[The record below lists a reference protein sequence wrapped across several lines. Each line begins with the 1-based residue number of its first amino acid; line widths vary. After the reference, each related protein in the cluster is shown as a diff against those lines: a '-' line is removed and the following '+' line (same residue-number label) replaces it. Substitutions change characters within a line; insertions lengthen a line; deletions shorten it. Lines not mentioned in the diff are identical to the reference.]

1 MHLQD
6 WLSDFQFGEHQLVG
20 PFFYVTPLAL
30 RFEIGP
36 ADEAE
41 ELPRKVYLDRAYAR
55 AVELLGRASSAYDH
69 VILSLLRQ
77 EDRDIDS
84 YLWHFTSKFN
94 FNKCP
99 ETELIEV
106 EDWTGEVLVFERY
119 LFPVTDQDLKAL
131 LWEII
136 RADQGGFNYLSSS
149 VLFLSSQDK
158 VLYHCYDDRG
168 VDIAVVDDDKRRQL
182 FMDCHN
188 LLFDY
193 DMEEME
199 RRVDFLKKLI

>member
-1 MHLQD
+1 MELNQ
-6 WLSDFQFGEHQLVG
+6 WLKSFQLKDNRLVG
-20 PFFYVTPLAL
+20 PFFYGTPLAL

-41 ELPRKVYLDRAYAR
+41 ELSRAIYLERAYAR
-55 AVELLGRASSAYDH
+55 AIELLEQASSAYDY
-69 VILSLLRQ
+69 VVLSLLRQ

-99 ETELIEV
+99 EPELIEV

-119 LFPVTDQDLKAL
+119 LFPVADQDLKDL

-136 RADQGGFNYLSSS
+136 KADHGGFNYLSSS
-149 VLFLSSQDK
+149 VLFLSSKDK
-158 VLYHCYDDRG
+158 VIYHCYDDRG

-182 FMDCHN
+182 FTDCYD

-199 RRVDFLKKLI
+199 RRVRG

>member
-1 MHLQD
+1 MKLMD
-6 WLSDFQFGEHQLVG
+6 WLRDFQFGEHQLVG
-20 PFFYVTPLAL
+20 PFFYATPLAL
-30 RFEIGP
+30 KFEVGP
-36 ADEAE
+36 AEEAE
-41 ELPRKVYLDRAYAR
+41 TLPKKVYLDRAYAR
-55 AVELLGRASSAYDH
+55 AVELLEQASSAYDY

-77 EDRDIDS
+77 EDRDIDT

-99 ETELIEV
+99 EPELIEV

-119 LFPVTDQDLKAL
+119 LFPIADQDLKDL

-136 RADQGGFNYLSSS
+136 KVDHGGFNYLSSS
-149 VLFLSSQDK
+149 VLFLSSKDK
-158 VLYHCYDDRG
+158 VIYHCYDDRG

-182 FMDCHN
+182 FTDCQD

-199 RRVDFLKKLI
+199 RRMES

>member
-1 MHLQD
+1 MKLMD
-6 WLSDFQFGEHQLVG
+6 WLRDFQFGEHQLVG
-20 PFFYVTPLAL
+20 PFFYATPLAL
-30 RFEIGP
+30 KFEVGP
-36 ADEAE
+36 AEEAE
-41 ELPRKVYLDRAYAR
+41 TLPKKVYLDRAYAR
-55 AVELLGRASSAYDH
+55 AVELLEQASSAYDY

-77 EDRDIDS
+77 EDRDIDT

-99 ETELIEV
+99 EPELIEV

-119 LFPVTDQDLKAL
+119 LFPIADQDLKDL

-136 RADQGGFNYLSSS
+136 KADHGGFHYLSSS
-149 VLFLSSQDK
+149 VLLLSSRDK
-158 VLYHCYDDRG
+158 VIYHCYDDRG

-182 FMDCHN
+182 FTDCYD

-199 RRVDFLKKLI
+199 RGMEILD

>member
-1 MHLQD
+1 MYLNE
-6 WLSDFQFGEHQLVG
+6 WLKEFQLEHNQLVG
-20 PFFYVTPLAL
+20 PFFYGTPLAL

-36 ADEAE
+36 AEEAE
-41 ELPRKVYLDRAYAR
+41 TLPKKVYLDRAYAR
-55 AVELLGRASSAYDH
+55 AVELLVRASSAYDY
-69 VILSLLRQ
+69 VVLSLLRQ
-77 EDRDIDS
+77 EDRDIDT

-99 ETELIEV
+99 EPDLIEV

-119 LFPVTDQDLKAL
+119 LFPVADQDLKAL

-136 RADQGGFNYLSSS
+136 KADHGGFNYLSSS
-149 VLFLSSQDK
+149 VLFLSSRDK
-158 VLYHCYDDRG
+158 VIYHCYDDRG

-182 FMDCHN
+182 FTDCHD

-193 DMEEME
+193 DMEEMV
-199 RRVDFLKKLI
+199 RRMEILY

>member
-1 MHLQD
+1 MKLMD
-6 WLSDFQFGEHQLVG
+6 WLRDFQFGEHQLVG
-20 PFFYVTPLAL
+20 PFFYATPLAL
-30 RFEIGP
+30 KFEVGP
-36 ADEAE
+36 AEEAE
-41 ELPRKVYLDRAYAR
+41 TLPKKVYLDRAYAR
-55 AVELLGRASSAYDH
+55 AVELLERASSAYDY

-77 EDRDIDS
+77 EDRDIDT

-99 ETELIEV
+99 EPELIEV

-119 LFPVTDQDLKAL
+119 LFPIADQDLKDL

-136 RADQGGFNYLSSS
+136 KADHGGFNYLSSS
-149 VLFLSSQDK
+149 VLFLSSRDK
-158 VLYHCYDDRG
+158 VIYHCYDDRG

-182 FMDCHN
+182 FTDCYD

-199 RRVDFLKKLI
+199 RRMES

>member
-1 MHLQD
+1 MIFENWIEEFRL
-6 WLSDFQFGEHQLVG
+6 ENKPLVG
-20 PFFYVTPLAL
+20 PFFYATPLAL

-41 ELPRKVYLDRAYAR
+41 QLARTVYLDRAYAR
-55 AVELLGRASSAYDH
+55 AVELLERASSAYDY
-69 VILSLLRQ
+69 VVLSLLRQ

-94 FNKCP
+94 FDKCP
-99 ETELIEV
+99 EPDLIEV
-106 EDWTGEVLVFERY
+106 EDWTGEVLVYERY
-119 LFPVTDQDLKAL
+119 LFPVADQDLKAL

-168 VDIAVVDDDKRRQL
+168 VDIAVVDDDNRRQL
-182 FMDCHN
+182 FTDCHD

-199 RRVDFLKKLI
+199 RRVDFVKN

>member
-1 MHLQD
+1 MKLMD
-6 WLSDFQFGEHQLVG
+6 WLRDFQFGEHQLVG
-20 PFFYVTPLAL
+20 PFFYGTPLAL

-36 ADEAE
+36 AEEAE
-41 ELPRKVYLDRAYAR
+41 TLPQKVYLDRAYAR
-55 AVELLGRASSAYDH
+55 AVELLEQASSAYDY

-77 EDRDIDS
+77 EDRDIDT

-99 ETELIEV
+99 EPELIEV

-119 LFPVTDQDLKAL
+119 LFPVADQDLKAL
-131 LWEII
+131 LREII
-136 RADQGGFNYLSSS
+136 KADHGGFNYLSSS
-149 VLFLSSQDK
+149 VLFLSSKDK
-158 VLYHCYDDRG
+158 VIYHCYDDRG
-168 VDIAVVDDDKRRQL
+168 VDIAVVDDDKHRQL
-182 FMDCHN
+182 FTDCHD

-199 RRVDFLKKLI
+199 RRVRG

>member
-6 WLSDFQFGEHQLVG
+6 WLSDFQFGKHQLVG
-20 PFFYVTPLAL
+20 PFFYATPLAL

-36 ADEAE
+36 ADEDE
-41 ELPRKVYLDRAYAR
+41 TLPRKVYLDRAYAR
-55 AVELLGRASSAYDH
+55 AVELLERASSAYDY

-94 FNKCP
+94 FDKCP
-99 ETELIEV
+99 EPELIEV
-106 EDWTGEVLVFERY
+106 EDWTGDVLVYERY
-119 LFPVTDQDLKAL
+119 LFPVADQDLKAL
-131 LWEII
+131 LREIV
-136 RADQGGFNYLSSS
+136 RADHGGFYYLSAS
-149 VLFLSSQDK
+149 LIFLSSKEK

-168 VDIAVVDDDKRRQL
+168 VDIALVDDDKCRQL
-182 FMDCHN
+182 FTDCHD

-193 DMEEME
+193 DMEEMV
-199 RRVDFLKKLI
+199 RRMES

>member
-1 MHLQD
+1 MKLMD
-6 WLSDFQFGEHQLVG
+6 WLRDFQFGEHQLVG
-20 PFFYVTPLAL
+20 PFFYATPLAL
-30 RFEIGP
+30 KFEIGP
-36 ADEAE
+36 AEEAE

-55 AVELLGRASSAYDH
+55 AVELLEQASSAYDY

-77 EDRDIDS
+77 EDRDIDT

-94 FNKCP
+94 FDKVP
-99 ETELIEV
+99 EPELIEV

-119 LFPVTDQDLKAL
+119 LFPIADQDLKDL

-136 RADQGGFNYLSSS
+136 KADHGGFNYLSSS
-149 VLFLSSQDK
+149 VLFLSSKDK
-158 VLYHCYDDRG
+158 VIYHCYDDRG

-182 FMDCHN
+182 FTDCYD

-199 RRVDFLKKLI
+199 RRMES

>member
-1 MHLQD
+1 MKLMD
-6 WLSDFQFGEHQLVG
+6 WLRDFQFGEHQLVG
-20 PFFYVTPLAL
+20 PFFYATPLAL

-36 ADEAE
+36 AEEAE

-55 AVELLGRASSAYDH
+55 AVEFLERASSGYDY
-69 VILSLLRQ
+69 VVLSLLRQ
-77 EDRDIDS
+77 EDRDIDT

-94 FNKCP
+94 FDKCP
-99 ETELIEV
+99 EPELIEV
-106 EDWTGEVLVFERY
+106 EDWTGEVLVYERY
-119 LFPVTDQDLKAL
+119 LFPVADQDLKAL

-136 RADQGGFNYLSSS
+136 KADHGGFNYLSAS
-149 VLFLSSQDK
+149 VCFLSSKEK

-182 FMDCHN
+182 FTDCHD

-199 RRVDFLKKLI
+199 RRMES

>member
-1 MHLQD
+1 MKLMD
-6 WLSDFQFGEHQLVG
+6 WLRDFQFGEHQLVG
-20 PFFYVTPLAL
+20 PFFYATPLAL
-30 RFEIGP
+30 KFEIGP
-36 ADEAE
+36 AE
-41 ELPRKVYLDRAYAR
+41 ESETLPKKVYLDRAYAR
-55 AVELLGRASSAYDH
+55 AVELLEQASSAYDY

-99 ETELIEV
+99 EPELIEV

-119 LFPVTDQDLKAL
+119 LFPIADQDLKDL

-136 RADQGGFNYLSSS
+136 KADHGGFNYLSSS
-149 VLFLSSQDK
+149 VLFLSSKDK
-158 VLYHCYDDRG
+158 VIYHCYDDRG

-182 FMDCHN
+182 FTDCQD

-193 DMEEME
+193 DMEEMV
-199 RRVDFLKKLI
+199 RRMES

>member
-1 MHLQD
+1 MELNQ
-6 WLSDFQFGEHQLVG
+6 WLRSFQLKDNRLVG
-20 PFFYVTPLAL
+20 QFFYGTPLAL

-36 ADEAE
+36 TDEAE
-41 ELPRKVYLDRAYAR
+41 ELSRAIYLERAYAR
-55 AVELLGRASSAYDH
+55 AVELFERASSAYDY

-77 EDRDIDS
+77 EDRDIDT

-99 ETELIEV
+99 KLDLIEV

-131 LWEII
+131 LKEII
-136 RADQGGFNYLSSS
+136 KADHGGFNYLSAS
-149 VLFLSSQDK
+149 LIFLSSKEK

-182 FMDCHN
+182 FTDCHD

-199 RRVDFLKKLI
+199 RRMDF

>member
-1 MHLQD
+1 MKLMD
-6 WLSDFQFGEHQLVG
+6 WLRDFQFGEHQLVG
-20 PFFYVTPLAL
+20 PFFYATPLAL
-30 RFEIGP
+30 KFEIGP
-36 ADEAE
+36 AEEAE
-41 ELPRKVYLDRAYAR
+41 TLPKKVYLDRAYAR
-55 AVELLGRASSAYDH
+55 AVELLEQASSAYDY

-77 EDRDIDS
+77 EDRDIDT

-99 ETELIEV
+99 EPELIEV

-119 LFPVTDQDLKAL
+119 LFPVADQDLKAL
-131 LWEII
+131 LREII
-136 RADQGGFNYLSSS
+136 KADHGGFNYLSSS
-149 VLFLSSQDK
+149 VLFLSSKEK

-182 FMDCHN
+182 FTDCYD

-199 RRVDFLKKLI
+199 RRMES

>member
-20 PFFYVTPLAL
+20 PFFYATPLAL

-41 ELPRKVYLDRAYAR
+41 VLPRKVYLDRAFAR
-55 AVELLGRASSAYDH
+55 AIELMESAASAYDY
-69 VILSLLRQ
+69 VVLSLLRQ
-77 EDRDIDS
+77 EDRDIDT

-99 ETELIEV
+99 EPDLIEV

-119 LFPVTDQDLKAL
+119 LFPVAGQDLKAL
-131 LWEII
+131 LKEIVK
-136 RADQGGFNYLSSS
+136 ADHGGFNYLSSS
-149 VLFLSSQDK
+149 VLFLSSKDK
-158 VLYHCYDDRG
+158 VIYQCYDDRG

-182 FMDCHN
+182 FTDCHD

-193 DMEEME
+193 DMEEMV
-199 RRVDFLKKLI
+199 RRMEIRS

>member
-20 PFFYVTPLAL
+20 PFFYATPLAL

-41 ELPRKVYLDRAYAR
+41 TLPRKVYLDLAYAR
-55 AVELLGRASSAYDH
+55 AVELMESAASAYDY
-69 VILSLLRQ
+69 VVLSLLRQ
-77 EDRDIDS
+77 EDRDIDT

-94 FNKCP
+94 FDKCP
-99 ETELIEV
+99 EPELIEV
-106 EDWTGEVLVFERY
+106 EDWTGEVLVYERY
-119 LFPVTDQDLKAL
+119 LFPVADQDLKAL

-168 VDIAVVDDDKRRQL
+168 VDIALVDDDKRRQL
-182 FMDCHN
+182 FTDCQD

-193 DMEEME
+193 DMEEMV
-199 RRVDFLKKLI
+199 RRMES

>member
-1 MHLQD
+1 MKLMD
-6 WLSDFQFGEHQLVG
+6 WLRDFQFGEHQLVG
-20 PFFYVTPLAL
+20 PFFYGTPLAL

-41 ELPRKVYLDRAYAR
+41 ELSRAIYLERAYAR
-55 AVELLGRASSAYDH
+55 AIELLEQASSAYDY
-69 VILSLLRQ
+69 VVLSLLRQ

-99 ETELIEV
+99 EPELIEV

-119 LFPVTDQDLKAL
+119 LFPVADQDLKDL

-136 RADQGGFNYLSSS
+136 KADHGGFNYLSSS
-149 VLFLSSQDK
+149 VLFLSSKDK
-158 VLYHCYDDRG
+158 VIYHCYDDRG

-182 FMDCHN
+182 FTDCYD

-199 RRVDFLKKLI
+199 RRVRG

>member
-1 MHLQD
+1 MYLNE
-6 WLSDFQFGEHQLVG
+6 WLKEFQLEHNQLVG
-20 PFFYVTPLAL
+20 PFFYGTPLAL

-36 ADEAE
+36 AEEAE
-41 ELPRKVYLDRAYAR
+41 TLPKKVYLDRAYAR
-55 AVELLGRASSAYDH
+55 AVELLVRASSAYDY
-69 VILSLLRQ
+69 VVLSLLRQ
-77 EDRDIDS
+77 EDRDIDT

-99 ETELIEV
+99 DPDLIEV

-119 LFPVTDQDLKAL
+119 LFPVADQDLKAL
-131 LWEII
+131 LKEII
-136 RADQGGFNYLSSS
+136 KADHGGFQYLSGS
-149 VLFLSSQDK
+149 VLFLSSRDK
-158 VLYHCYDDRG
+158 VIYHCYDDRG

-182 FMDCHN
+182 FTDCHD

-199 RRVDFLKKLI
+199 RRMES

>member
-1 MHLQD
+1 MKLMD
-6 WLSDFQFGEHQLVG
+6 WLRDFQFGEHQLVG
-20 PFFYVTPLAL
+20 PFFYATPLAL
-30 RFEIGP
+30 KFEVGP
-36 ADEAE
+36 AEEAE
-41 ELPRKVYLDRAYAR
+41 TLPKKVYLDRAYAR
-55 AVELLGRASSAYDH
+55 AVELLEQASSAYDY

-77 EDRDIDS
+77 EDRDIDT

-99 ETELIEV
+99 EPELIEV

-119 LFPVTDQDLKAL
+119 LFPIADQDLKDL

-136 RADQGGFNYLSSS
+136 KVDHGGFNYLSSS
-149 VLFLSSQDK
+149 VLFLSSKDK
-158 VLYHCYDDRG
+158 VIYHCYDDRG

-182 FMDCHN
+182 FTDCHD

-199 RRVDFLKKLI
+199 S

>member
-1 MHLQD
+1 MKLMD
-6 WLSDFQFGEHQLVG
+6 WLRDFQFGEHQLVG
-20 PFFYVTPLAL
+20 PFFYATPLAL
-30 RFEIGP
+30 KFEVGP

-55 AVELLGRASSAYDH
+55 AVELLERASSAYDY
-69 VILSLLRQ
+69 VVLSLLRQ
-77 EDRDIDS
+77 EDRDIDT

-99 ETELIEV
+99 EPELIEV
-106 EDWTGEVLVFERY
+106 EDWTGEVLVYERY
-119 LFPVTDQDLKAL
+119 LFPVADQDLKAL
-131 LWEII
+131 LREII
-136 RADQGGFNYLSSS
+136 KADHGGFHYLSAS
-149 VLFLSSQDK
+149 LIFLSSKEK

-182 FMDCHN
+182 FTDCHD

-193 DMEEME
+193 DMEEMV
-199 RRVDFLKKLI
+199 RRMKS

>member
-1 MHLQD
+1 MNLKN
-6 WLSDFQFGEHQLVG
+6 WLLDFQFGEHQLVG
-20 PFFYVTPLAL
+20 PFFYATPLAL

-36 ADEAE
+36 AEEAE
-41 ELPRKVYLDRAYAR
+41 TLPRKVYLDLAYAR
-55 AVELLGRASSAYDH
+55 AVELMGQAASEYDY
-69 VILSLLRQ
+69 VVLSLLQ
-77 EDRDIDS
+77 EEERDINT

-99 ETELIEV
+99 EPELIEV

-136 RADQGGFNYLSSS
+136 RADQGGFNYLSAS
-149 VLFLSSQDK
+149 LIFLSSQDK

-168 VDIAVVDDDKRRQL
+168 VDIAVVDDDKHRQL
-182 FMDCHN
+182 FTDCHD

-193 DMEEME
+193 DMEEMV
-199 RRVDFLKKLI
+199 RRMES

>member
-1 MHLQD
+1 MKLMD
-6 WLSDFQFGEHQLVG
+6 WLRDFQFGEHQLVG
-20 PFFYVTPLAL
+20 PFFYATPLAL
-30 RFEIGP
+30 KFEVGP
-36 ADEAE
+36 AEEAE
-41 ELPRKVYLDRAYAR
+41 TLPKKVYLDRAYAR
-55 AVELLGRASSAYDH
+55 AVELLEQASSAYDY
-69 VILSLLRQ
+69 VVLSLLRQ

-99 ETELIEV
+99 EPELIEV

-119 LFPVTDQDLKAL
+119 LFPVADQDLKAL
-131 LWEII
+131 LREII
-136 RADQGGFNYLSSS
+136 KADHGGFNYLSSS
-149 VLFLSSQDK
+149 VLFLSSKDK
-158 VLYHCYDDRG
+158 VIYHCYDDRG

-182 FMDCHN
+182 FTDCYD

-199 RRVDFLKKLI
+199 RRMES

>member
-1 MHLQD
+1 MQLQD

-20 PFFYVTPLAL
+20 PFFYATPLAL

-41 ELPRKVYLDRAYAR
+41 ELPRKVYLEKAYAR
-55 AVELLGRASSAYDH
+55 AVELLERASSAYDY

-77 EDRDIDS
+77 EDRDIDT

-99 ETELIEV
+99 ESDVIEV
-106 EDWTGEVLVFERY
+106 EDWTGEVLFFERY

-131 LWEII
+131 LKEII
-136 RADQGGFNYLSSS
+136 RADHGGFNYLSSS
-149 VLFLSSQDK
+149 VLFLSSQDNII
-158 VLYHCYDDRG
+158 YHCYDDRG
-168 VDIAVVDDDKRRQL
+168 VDIAVLDDDKRLEL
-182 FMDCHN
+182 FTDYHD

-199 RRVDFLKKLI
+199 RRMDS